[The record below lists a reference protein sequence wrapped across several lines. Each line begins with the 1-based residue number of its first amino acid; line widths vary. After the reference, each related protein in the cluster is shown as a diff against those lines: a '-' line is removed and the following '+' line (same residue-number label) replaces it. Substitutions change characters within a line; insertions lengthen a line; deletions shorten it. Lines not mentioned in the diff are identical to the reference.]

1 MEGTENNILDYKQ
14 DKHSPYEGLLYHIY
28 FEFEC
33 ANRKEKHSL
42 TLVFLYCQKFPIS
55 SVDRVKCL

>member
-28 FEFEC
+28 IS
-33 ANRKEKHSL
+33 NLNVRIEKKN
-42 TLVFLYCQKFPIS
+42 TPFLWYFCIAKNSPFLQWIG
-55 SVDRVKCL
+55 